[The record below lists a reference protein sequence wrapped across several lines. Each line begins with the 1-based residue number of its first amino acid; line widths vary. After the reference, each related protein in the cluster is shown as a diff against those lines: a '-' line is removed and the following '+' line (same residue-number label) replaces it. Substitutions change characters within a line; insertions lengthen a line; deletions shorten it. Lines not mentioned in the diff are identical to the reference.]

1 MDELDNTQTAAPETP
16 AVAPQPTK
24 AELRAIQVKAN
35 REAKEAAKA
44 ARKADLAL
52 KRADGIIGT
61 LKQAL
66 TTPAGTSKQEILA
79 TLTAK
84 FPTRDPIGMS
94 TTVGIQL
101 SRLQKTAGKI
111 ISYKDAARGRVYGFD
126 ATLVIPE
133 GQLSGPPVTVTDST
147 PETRNDEG
155 DEKLHAILD
164 AELQAE
170 KSPEPVVPVEET
182 PVAPQPK
189 KGKGKK

>member
-1 MDELDNTQTAAPETP
+1 MDEQDNTQGTPETP
-16 AVAPQPTK
+16 AAATPPTK
-24 AELRAIQVKAN
+24 AELRAAQVKAN

-44 ARKADLAL
+44 QRKADLAV

-66 TTPAGTSKQEILA
+66 TDPKGTTKQEVLT

-111 ISYKDAARGRVYGFD
+111 ISYKDAARGRVYGFE
-126 ATLVIPE
+126 ANLVIPQ
-133 GQLSGPPVTVTDST
+133 GQLSGPPATVTDST
-147 PETRNDEG
+147 PETR
-155 DEKLHAILD
+155 
-164 AELQAE
+164 AEVEAPLSE
-170 KSPEPVVPVEET
+170 PTPEPVAEP
-182 PVAPQPK
+182 AKQSK